1 VAELQETTA
10 EEILYSIVKHNEKH
24 ATSALKQNAP
34 FTLTGTF
41 DFQSSTLFR
50 LFDAANLLGDPMKIT
65 YDGTQ
70 VQFVNHILH
79 SANPPRKCHNDDEK
93 ASRTTFS

>member
-24 ATSALKQNAP
+24 AMSALKQNAP

-41 DFQSSTLFR
+41 DFRSSTLFR
-50 LFDAANLLGDPMKIT
+50 LFDAANLLDDPMKIT

-70 VQFVNHILH
+70 VRFVNHILR
-79 SANPPRKCHNDDEK
+79 SANPPRKCHDNDEK